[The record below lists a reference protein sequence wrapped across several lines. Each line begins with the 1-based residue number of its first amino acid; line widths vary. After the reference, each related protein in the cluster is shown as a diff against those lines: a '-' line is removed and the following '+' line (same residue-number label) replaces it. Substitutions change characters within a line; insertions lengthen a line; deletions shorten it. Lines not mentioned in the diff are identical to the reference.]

1 MGVGSQRN
9 LDAYE
14 ARRLKGIELFEQGYR
29 ASEIAGRTG
38 VSRQAVSQWLQR
50 WRRGGKSALARV
62 KHKGRPSRLT
72 PEQRRRLAG
81 MLREGA
87 TAHGYPN
94 DLWSGRRVSR
104 LIWDAFGV
112 RPHPKHIPRLLR
124 ALGWTYQKPTGGAVE
139 RDEAAI
145 ARWVARD
152 GPRIKKKS
160 SGNAPRSC
168 S

>member
-1 MGVGSQRN
+1 MGIQRN

-29 ASEIAGRTG
+29 ASEVAGRTG
-38 VSRQAVSQWLQR
+38 VSRQAVSQWLKR

-62 KHKGRPSRLT
+62 RHKGRPPRLKSQ
-72 PEQRRRLAG
+72 QRLRLSK
-81 MLREGA
+81 MLCQGA

-94 DLWSGRRVSR
+94 DLWSGRRVAR
-104 LIWDAFGV
+104 LIRDTFGV
-112 RPHPKHIPRLLR
+112 TFHHKHIPKLLR
-124 ALGWTYQKPTGGAVE
+124 SLGWTCQKPTGRAVE

-152 GPRIKKKS
+152 WPRIKKKS
-160 SGNAPRSC
+160 SGNTPRS
-168 S
+168 SL

>member
-1 MGVGSQRN
+1 MRIQRN

-14 ARRLKGIELFEQGYR
+14 ARRLKAIELFEQGYR

-62 KHKGRPSRLT
+62 PHKGRPPRLN
-72 PEQRRRLAG
+72 PEQRLRLAE
-81 MLREGA
+81 MLRQGA
-87 TAHGYPN
+87 TAHGYSN
-94 DLWSGRRVSR
+94 DLWSGRRVAR
-104 LIWDAFGV
+104 LIRDTFGV
-112 RPHPKHIPRLLR
+112 TLHHKHIPKVLR
-124 ALGWTYQKPTGGAVE
+124 SLGWTCQKPTGRAVE

-152 GPRIKKKS
+152 WPRIKKKLS
-160 SGNAPRSC
+160 DNMPRFSL
-168 S
+168 